1 MIDLALVLQFFVLV
15 NPMSSFSVLISAY
28 KQKMDVKQVAFK
40 AVITAFLIAVCM
52 VFVGPILFQFF
63 GITADSFR
71 IAGGIV
77 LFLLGID
84 TIRPKKS
91 NSKDFGEVEALV
103 AIIATP
109 LLTGPATISFITLK
123 TFELGA
129 MPVLL
134 NLSIAFVGVGLV
146 FITFSMFVNKLNL
159 KLVGIASRILGLFLT
174 AVAIEMIAKGINA
187 LFFARVLG

>member
-1 MIDLALVLQFFVLV
+1 MIDLALVLQLFVLV

-40 AVITAFLIAVCM
+40 AVVTAFLVAVCM
-52 VFVGPILFQFF
+52 VFIGPVLFQIF
-63 GITADSFR
+63 GITVDSFR

-84 TIRPKKS
+84 TIRPKKQS
-91 NSKDFGEVEALV
+91 GKEFGEVEALV

-123 TFELGA
+123 TFEIGA
-129 MPVLL
+129 MPVFL
-134 NLSIAFVGVGLV
+134 NLCIAFVGVGFV
-146 FITFSMFVNKLNL
+146 FISFAMFVNKLNL
-159 KLVGIASRILGLFLT
+159 KIVGISSRILGLFLT
-174 AVAIEMIAKGINA
+174 AVAIEMISKGINA
-187 LFFARVLG
+187 LFFARMVA

>member
-63 GITADSFR
+63 GITTDSFR

-84 TIRPKKS
+84 TIRPKKT